1 MWFLFSLEV
10 IVKQEIRIKSKKEF
24 DNIIKQGENIKN
36 KYFILYYVQ
45 KKENQSRF
53 GIAVGKKLGNAVVR
67 NKIKRQ
73 LREII
78 KLSKNKFPKGKDYII
93 IIRKESLN
101 LNFLEMKENLI
112 LLTEKVKNG

>member
-1 MWFLFSLEV
+1 M
-10 IVKQEIRIKSKKEF
+10 KQEIRIKSKKEF
-24 DNIIKQGENIKN
+24 DNIISQGKNIKN

-45 KKENQSRF
+45 KKEEQSR
-53 GIAVGKKLGNAVVR
+53 KKIGNAVVR

-78 KLSKNKFPKGKDYII
+78 KLSKNEFQKDKDYII
-93 IIRKESLN
+93 IIRKESLK